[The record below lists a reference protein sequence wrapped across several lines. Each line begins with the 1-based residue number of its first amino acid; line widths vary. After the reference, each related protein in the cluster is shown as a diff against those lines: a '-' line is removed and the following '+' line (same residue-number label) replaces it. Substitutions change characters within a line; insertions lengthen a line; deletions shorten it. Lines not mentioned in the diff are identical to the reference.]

1 MESRAAVQ
9 TSRRLFLLAALCFL
23 WAILILF
30 RLVDLQVVRHKAL
43 REQADRQTHGVAAV
57 EAPRGAILDRTGR
70 ILAKSLFLDS
80 VCVNPMRLPDPA
92 VAADILAGVLDVDR
106 QELYERIRPSSC
118 ASCHKS
124 KRRGFV
130 WVKRRISPSESE
142 RLRSMNLD
150 WVEFRRESQRYYP
163 NGPLAA
169 HVVGTVDHA
178 EKGNL
183 GLEQSLNRELSGH
196 PGFVKMLRDVKQ
208 RGIESQVATPAEPGS
223 DVVLSLNASIQFVA
237 EQELAAAAELYHATT
252 GSVVVMRPDTG
263 EVLAMASYPPFD
275 PNVPPES
282 EEDLPP
288 RFDQPVSVPFE
299 PGSVFKIITLSAAL
313 DTTNLRPD
321 TLIPCGGGKL
331 NLFGRVIHE
340 AKQGYGVLS
349 MTDVLVKSSNIGA
362 IQIGLKVGEA
372 RLLEYVR
379 RFGFGTKT
387 GIPLPAESSGMVR
400 DLKLWRKS
408 SIGSVA
414 MGHEISTTTL
424 QLAQA
429 ASVIAN
435 GGFLVKPRLILRRQR
450 PGGQPQPELVES
462 PRRVLKPESVA
473 TMRQMMEGVILR
485 GTGRRARLNGY
496 TAGGKTGSAQIFDPV
511 CKCYTHFYNGSFVG
525 FAPVTR
531 PAIVVA
537 VTLNHVRLFG
547 GVVAAP
553 VFQQVAT
560 KTLRMLDV
568 PKDLEEGPPPADNE
582 PVEADDLAIAE
593 LSTPPTDLGMPA
605 LPLAP
610 QAAPTAPSFAGKTVR
625 AVLEESLASGLRVEL
640 VGHGIARN
648 QAPPAGSPLGPG
660 QRVKVVFE

>member
-1 MESRAAVQ
+1 VDSRSGVQ
-9 TSRRLFLLAALCFL
+9 TSTRLILLAALCFL

-30 RLVDLQVVRHKAL
+30 RLVYLQVVCHDALLEKA
-43 REQADRQTHGVAAV
+43 RKQTRGVVRV
-57 EAPRGAILDRTGR
+57 EAPRGAILDCTGR
-70 ILAKSLFLDS
+70 ILAKSLYLDS
-80 VCVNPMRLPDPA
+80 VCVNPMRLSNAA
-92 VAADILAGVLDVDR
+92 VAADILAGVLDLDR
-106 QELYERIRPSSC
+106 QELYQRIRPSPC
-118 ASCHKS
+118 ASCHKP

-130 WVKRRISPSESE
+130 WVKRKISPSESE
-142 RLRSMNLD
+142 RLRSLNLD
-150 WVEFRRESQRYYP
+150 WVEFRSESQRYYP

-183 GLEQSLNRELSGH
+183 GLEQSLNPQLRGH
-196 PGFVKMLRDVKQ
+196 PGLVKVLRDVKQ
-208 RGIESQVATPAEPGS
+208 RGIESQVATPAEPGT
-223 DVVLSLNASIQFVA
+223 DVVLALNATIQFAA
-237 EQELAAAAELYHATT
+237 EQELKAAAELHHAAT
-252 GSVVVMRPDTG
+252 GSVVVMKPETG
-263 EVLAMASYPPFD
+263 EVLAMASYPSFD
-275 PNVPPES
+275 PNLPPES
-282 EEDLPP
+282 DEDLPS
-288 RFDQPVSVPFE
+288 RFNQPVSVPFE

-321 TLIPCGGGKL
+321 SLIPCGGGRL

-349 MTDVLVKSSNIGA
+349 MADVLAKSSNIGA
-362 IQIGLKVGEA
+362 IQCGLKVGEA
-372 RLLEYVR
+372 KLLEYVR

-387 GIPLPAESSGMVR
+387 GIPLPAESAGMVR

-435 GGFLVKPRLILRRQR
+435 GGLLVKPRLILRRQK
-450 PGGQPQPELVES
+450 PGGPPQVELIES

-473 TMRQMMEGVILR
+473 AMRQMMEGVVLH

-496 TAGGKTGSAQIFDPV
+496 TAGGKTGSAQIFDPA
-511 CKCYTHFYNGSFVG
+511 CKCYTHFYNSSFVG

-547 GVVAAP
+547 GVAAAP

-560 KTLRMLDV
+560 KTLRLLDV
-568 PKDLEEGPPPADNE
+568 PKDLPEGLPQIDNE
-582 PVEADDLAIAE
+582 PFEADDLAIAE
-593 LSTPPTDLGMPA
+593 LSEPPADLGTPA
-605 LPLAP
+605 PPLAP
-610 QAAPTAPSFAGKTVR
+610 QGVPTAPSFAGKTVR
-625 AVLEESLASGLRVEL
+625 AVLEESLANGLRVEL

-648 QAPPAGSPLGPG
+648 QAPPPGSPLQPG
-660 QRVKVVFE
+660 QRVKVVFQ